1 MINNVIL
8 IGRLVREP
16 ELRKS
21 SSGNS
26 IANFTI
32 AVDNRTKNPD
42 GTRSTSFIPCVAFN
56 QTADNV
62 VKFVHKGSQ
71 VAVQGSLSQRS
82 YAKQDGTKVNVFE
95 ILCDNVQF
103 LEPKKEDGNPI
114 EKANLSIDTPPD
126 DEDSLPF

>member
-8 IGRLVREP
+8 IGRLVRDP

-21 SSGNS
+21 TVGNS

-71 VAVQGSLSQRS
+71 VAVQGSLSQRF

-95 ILCDNVQF
+95 ILCDAVQF
-103 LEPKKEDGNPI
+103 LEPRKEDGNPI
-114 EKANLSIDTPPD
+114 EKANLSINIPD
-126 DEDSLPF
+126 DDDLPF

>member
-32 AVDNRTKNPD
+32 AVDNRMKSPD
-42 GTRSTSFIPCVAFN
+42 GERTASFIPCVAFS

-62 VKFVHKGSQ
+62 VKFVSKGSQ

-82 YAKQDGTKVNVFE
+82 YAKQDGAKVNVFE

-114 EKANLSIDTPPD
+114 EKANLSIDTPTD